1 VALGVIT
8 MLGPHLS
15 DRDGGRAQ
23 LQLADAVLSLLVL
36 VAMLVLAPVIYQ
48 FIGMARSEADP
59 FSALLL
65 GLVVP
70 LLFLALLLSMGV
82 SAQGGS

>member
-1 VALGVIT
+1 